1 MLVSI
6 LPQFGMIWFGFPTFD
21 VTEIHHLEKVSD
33 SVSMA
38 APCEI
43 NCVLQP
49 QGNGG
54 WDAEM
59 ERGQL
64 ANSEGLPYGTLEV
77 LRMLYTLRKCPR
89 LLSGIDCNWVQCCG
103 SWWHGLWVVGGENC
117 LNVLGMVVTSASD
130 VLSGLCSWR
139 WCEILGEGQHCM
151 AEWCHQPTPCCWFPT
166 SSVVLTSFSRFFFP
180 FHVTRGKQREIKL
193 TCPQ

>member
-77 LRMLYTLRKCPR
+77 LRMLYTLRKCPH

-103 SWWHGLWVVGGENC
+103 SW
-117 LNVLGMVVTSASD
+117 
-130 VLSGLCSWR
+130 
-139 WCEILGEGQHCM
+139 
-151 AEWCHQPTPCCWFPT
+151 
-166 SSVVLTSFSRFFFP
+166 
-180 FHVTRGKQREIKL
+180 
-193 TCPQ
+193 